1 MRPRERQ
8 ETSEQDLFR
17 SRLDQII
24 DMKHALVKLARVHAN
39 PFAGIP
45 PYRIGTHHTWTEQ
58 ELTAYEAKWPGGA
71 QASTLPPNGARS
83 RNSAGRLGALGDR
96 RWPGVWV
103 SCIR

>member
-71 QASTLPPNGARS
+71 QASNASPFLPMALDRATLPGDLARLAIA
-83 RNSAGRLGALGDR
+83 AG
-96 RWPGVWV
+96 P
-103 SCIR
+103 